1 MTYERRREHRF
12 FRKVGST
19 TALIIIALGL
29 GLALAAGLGVVIWA
43 IADALHH
50 AANS

>member
-1 MTYERRREHRF
+1 MTYERGGDQRF

-19 TALIIIALGL
+19 TALVVIALGL
-29 GLALAAGLGVVIWA
+29 GLALAAGLGALIWA